1 MTRAVNVKIKP
12 DEELY
17 ETVVLPNQKI
27 RKLAPLILTL
37 LTGYRDDPYIRRY
50 ADGELA
56 GLDDDVQSELLRQVK
71 EAQDELNALNYIN
84 ENLNTASKAGVGY
97 FAERFYEA
105 RSGAQGAAPSEDDS
119 LTTRVSRLEE
129 LFSALMERLDNPSAA
144 PVANVTQDHAD
155 SSFIFS
161 PPVESDFDPSSLNLS
176 SEVFPDDSEV
186 IEAEVIEDVEDDSP
200 TVIPI
205 EEDSWDL
212 SVQDEGIA
220 EGTPSAPEPT
230 PSSPTGTLP
239 STTDTLP
246 DTSLAN
252 ALIDSIGGL

>member
-17 ETVVLPNQKI
+17 ETVVFPNQKI

-97 FAERFYEA
+97 FADRFYEA
-105 RSGAQGAAPSEDDS
+105 RSGAQGAVPSEDDS

-129 LFSALMERLDNPSAA
+129 MFSSLMERLDCPTAA
-144 PVANVTQDHAD
+144 PVTNVTQDHAD

-161 PPVESDFDPSSLNLS
+161 PPVESDFDPSGLNLS

-186 IEAEVIEDVEDDSP
+186 IEAEVIEEVEDDSP

-220 EGTPSAPEPT
+220 ESPEDATESTP
-230 PSSPTGTLP
+230 L
-239 STTDTLP
+239 

-252 ALIDSIGGL
+252 SLIDSIGGL

>member
-17 ETVVLPNQKI
+17 ESVGLPNQKI

-71 EAQDELNALNYIN
+71 AAQDELNALNYIN

-105 RSGAQGAAPSEDDS
+105 RSGDQGAVPSEDDS

-129 LFSALMERLDNPSAA
+129 MFSSLMERLDNPSVA
-144 PVANVTQDHAD
+144 PSPAQSD

-176 SEVFPDDSEV
+176 SEVFPDDSDV
-186 IEAEVIEDVEDDSP
+186 IEAEVIEDVEEDSP

-220 EGTPSAPEPT
+220 EAPEDDSEP
-230 PSSPTGTLP
+230 TLP
-239 STTDTLP
+239 SPTDTPL

-252 ALIDSIGGL
+252 SLIDSIGGL

>member
-105 RSGAQGAAPSEDDS
+105 RSGAQGAVPSEDDS

-129 LFSALMERLDNPSAA
+129 MFSSLMERLGNPSAA
-144 PVANVTQDHAD
+144 PSPAQPD

-161 PPVESDFDPSSLNLS
+161 PPVESDFDLSSLNLS

-186 IEAEVIEDVEDDSP
+186 IEAEVIEEVEDDSS

-212 SVQDEGIA
+212 SVQDEGITEVPEDA
-220 EGTPSAPEPT
+220 TESTP
-230 PSSPTGTLP
+230 L
-239 STTDTLP
+239 

>member
-105 RSGAQGAAPSEDDS
+105 RSGAQGVAPSEDDS
-119 LTTRVSRLEE
+119 RTGLGTSLADRVLRLEE
-129 LFSALMERLDNPSAA
+129 MFSSLMERLDNPSAA
-144 PVANVTQDHAD
+144 PSPAQPD

-161 PPVESDFDPSSLNLS
+161 PPVESDFDPSSLDLS

-186 IEAEVIEDVEDDSP
+186 VEAEVIEDVEDDSL

-205 EEDSWDL
+205 EEDSWDVL
-212 SVQDEGIA
+212 VQDEGIA
-220 EGTPSAPEPT
+220 EAPEGDSEPT
-230 PSSPTGTLP
+230 PL
-239 STTDTLP
+239 

>member
-17 ETVVLPNQKI
+17 ETVVLPNQKL

-105 RSGAQGAAPSEDDS
+105 HSGAQSAEPSSDGS
-119 LTTRVSRLEE
+119 LTGSGTSLTDRVLRLEE
-129 LFSALMERLDNPSAA
+129 MFSSLMERLDNPSGA
-144 PVANVTQDHAD
+144 PVTANPQAPANPSSPAD

-161 PPVESDFDPSSLNLS
+161 PPVESDFDSSSLNLS

-186 IEAEVIEDVEDDSP
+186 IEAEVIEEVEEDSP
-200 TVIPI
+200 TVTPI
-205 EEDSWDL
+205 VEDSWDL
-212 SVQDEGIA
+212 LAPDEGIV
-220 EGTPSAPEPT
+220 EDTPSDPEST
-230 PSSPTGTLP
+230 P
-239 STTDTLP
+239 P
-246 DTSLAN
+246 DTSFAN
-252 ALIDSIGGL
+252 ALLDSIGGL

>member
-12 DEELY
+12 DGELY

-105 RSGAQGAAPSEDDS
+105 RSGAQGAVPSEDDS

-129 LFSALMERLDNPSAA
+129 MFSSLMERLDNPSAA
-144 PVANVTQDHAD
+144 PSPAQPD

-176 SEVFPDDSEV
+176 SEVFPEDSEV
-186 IEAEVIEDVEDDSP
+186 IEAEVIEDVEADSP
-200 TVIPI
+200 TVIPV
-205 EEDSWDL
+205 EEDSWDML
-212 SVQDEGIA
+212 VQDEGIA
-220 EGTPSAPEPT
+220 EAPEVDPEPT
-230 PSSPTGTLP
+230 TSSP
-239 STTDTLP
+239 TDTLP

-252 ALIDSIGGL
+252 GLIDSIGGL